1 MAYELAQL
9 NIARMRNPLH
19 SPAMAEFVSP
29 FMFCARSDGMSMEM
43 NQPTIIVTGASQGL
57 GCAMA
62 SLAADQ
68 GANVVLAARSKALL
82 EAQVQKMGQRAANAL
97 AIVADVSRLE
107 DCQKIVDSALQA
119 FGRIDALINNA
130 AVIEPLAPIV
140 DGQPDEWAH
149 QLAVNVLGPVMMC
162 QLAVPFLR
170 QTGGRVI
177 NVTSHAAEI
186 AIPGAAAYSTSK
198 AALNRFSKVLAV
210 EEPSITVVLFIPGE
224 VDTAMQRVIR
234 EKGRGQTPDEV
245 HQFFVDLY
253 EQKKLLPPEAP
264 ALAAVNLALKAPLE
278 WSGDIIEWDDVRVRS
293 LV

>member
-1 MAYELAQL
+1 M
-9 NIARMRNPLH
+9 
-19 SPAMAEFVSP
+19 
-29 FMFCARSDGMSMEM
+29 C
-43 NQPTIIVTGASQGL
+43 QPTIIVTGASQGL
-57 GCAMA
+57 GAVIASMA
-62 SLAADQ
+62 ASR
-68 GANVVLAARSKALL
+68 GANVVLTARSASLL
-82 EAQVQKMGQRAANAL
+82 EAQVQRISQRGEKAL
-97 AIVADVSRLE
+97 AVVADISRLD
-107 DCQKIVDSALQA
+107 DCQKIVDTALQA

-130 AVIEPLAPIV
+130 GTIEPLAPIV
-140 DGQPDEWAH
+140 DGQPDYWAYH
-149 QLAVNVLGPVMMC
+149 MAVNVLGPVMMC
-162 QLAVPFLR
+162 QLAIPLLR

-224 VDTAMQRVIR
+224 VDTAMQGVIR